1 MNLKFLKE
9 YILTRY
15 TGFSVNKDI
24 PTYKVEDAKKVLT
37 IEEMNA

>member
-1 MNLKFLKE
+1 MSGAHS
-9 YILTRY
+9 
-15 TGFSVNKDI
+15 GFSVNKDV

>member
-1 MNLKFLKE
+1 MPSDQR
-9 YILTRY
+9 I
-15 TGFSVNKDI
+15 GFSVNKDI